1 MTKLKTG
8 YNTTR
13 MWLHYYWQGRIGSS
27 SHTSLINNLG
37 WLKKETSESPHKINM
52 QTSRGKGNKN
62 NNKKLSKTHHDEGGG
77 NGEIGICNV
86 QTCVCSLSSN
96 STRSFPIPRT
106 TMYGVKSQS
115 YCTIRWAT
123 TSHNNYQL
131 LQQIGKETKLPK
143 LIEEREPIWEKKKER
158 KKERMWLMQLASRPS
173 PAKFL

>member
-1 MTKLKTG
+1 
-8 YNTTR
+8 
-13 MWLHYYWQGRIGSS
+13 
-27 SHTSLINNLG
+27 
-37 WLKKETSESPHKINM
+37 
-52 QTSRGKGNKN
+52 
-62 NNKKLSKTHHDEGGG
+62 
-77 NGEIGICNV
+77 
-86 QTCVCSLSSN
+86 
-96 STRSFPIPRT
+96 
-106 TMYGVKSQS
+106 MYGVKSQS